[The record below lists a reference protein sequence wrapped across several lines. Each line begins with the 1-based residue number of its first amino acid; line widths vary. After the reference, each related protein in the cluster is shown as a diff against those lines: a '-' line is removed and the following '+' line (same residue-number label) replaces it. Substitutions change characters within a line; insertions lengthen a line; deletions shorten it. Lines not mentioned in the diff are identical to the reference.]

1 MRGLSGERRLT
12 ARISKVASADRCSMF
27 GCGNPTLGAEGIGL
41 AGFHC
46 RKHVEHKARHGSHW
60 HGTYSA
66 AELKPYLA
74 AATSYLRPRGN
85 ADKFIAAARAS
96 IAGALELA
104 GPVEIATRL
113 KGMSAHKRAKIALAR
128 LRVAGIKPDRIVA
141 IVLAVTALIEE
152 DPKSHRT
159 KEFRTVQI
167 SKAIHRL
174 ASGYHRVW
182 ETEDHN
188 GRKGRTELHA
198 FPRSSGPVLRLMGRM
213 LEQPCEW
220 VVEKHL
226 AAVMALKV
234 KRYGRHPALPSKE

>member
-1 MRGLSGERRLT
+1 MSRPPTKSIKRRLG
-12 ARISKVASADRCSMF
+12 AVPAANFCVII
-27 GCGNPTLGAEGIGL
+27 GCGNRTLAATGEGL
-41 AGFHC
+41 AAFHC
-46 RKHVEHKARHGSHW
+46 RRHVEHRARHGSYF
-60 HGTYSA
+60 HGTYRTA
-66 AELKPYLA
+66 DLRPYLA
-74 AATSYLRPRGN
+74 AATSYLRPRAN

-113 KGMSAHKRAKIALAR
+113 KGMSAPKRAKIALAR
-128 LRVAGIKPDRIVA
+128 LRVAGIKPERIVA

-152 DPKSHRT
+152 DPESHRT

-182 ETEDHN
+182 EIEGYD
-188 GRKGRTELHA
+188 GRKRRTELHA
-198 FPRSSGPVLRLMGRM
+198 FPRSSGPVLRLIGRM